1 MGKESKKQ
9 TSIIIRQQY
18 QRLKKV
24 YEFDKQEGD
33 EGINTLYKKWSF
45 PLMISSVNVPKSSGN
60 CNFGHIYW
68 KNP

>member
-9 TSIIIRQQY
+9 TSIIIREQY

-33 EGINTLYKKWSF
+33 EGINTLYKNEVF
-45 PLMISSVNVPKSSGN
+45 
-60 CNFGHIYW
+60 H
-68 KNP
+68 